1 LSQYKEIVMA
11 VSPRDRDSVNKIFG
25 SEIPQESSDERD
37 PDTGRPDRDREEWYR
52 DNIPPH
58 HG

>member
-1 LSQYKEIVMA
+1 MA
-11 VSPRDRDSVNKIFG
+11 LSPRDRDSVNKIFG

-37 PDTGRPDRDREEWYR
+37 PDAGRGDADRERWWR